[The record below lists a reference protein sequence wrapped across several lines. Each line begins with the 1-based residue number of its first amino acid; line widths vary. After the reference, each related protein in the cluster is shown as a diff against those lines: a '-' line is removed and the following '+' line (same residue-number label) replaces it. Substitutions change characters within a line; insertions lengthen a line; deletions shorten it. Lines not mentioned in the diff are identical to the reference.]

1 VLYHPSENATKQTG
15 RKPCTSKSG
24 VVNQNKILSVC
35 PNRETLLSTET
46 TLRESGFEVESVLTD
61 TQARFEIEMGQC
73 GVLLM
78 CYRLFP
84 EQVHEL
90 SRLFRAYCPD
100 GRIIFVMGEDHEPP
114 IDADVV
120 LRNMDGPRAL
130 LIALRFPE
138 AA

>member
-1 VLYHPSENATKQTG
+1 M
-15 RKPCTSKSG
+15 
-24 VVNQNKILSVC
+24 NQNKILSVC
-35 PNRETLLSTET
+35 PSRETLADRESA
-46 TLRESGFEVESVLTD
+46 LREGGFEVVSVWTD

-78 CYRLFP
+78 CFRLFP
-84 EQVHEL
+84 EQVQEL

-100 GRIIFVMGEDHEPP
+100 GRVIFVMAEEHEPP

-120 LRNMDGPRAL
+120 LRDMDGPRAL
-130 LIALRFPE
+130 LTALRRPE